1 MVDCYEFFEKPE
13 GQSSRSLAHSLL
25 FAANQRVVYTVDAD
39 IHRVRHVIPSVQGLP
54 LPPPRTVRATFI
66 AHGFPVR
73 YS

>member
-1 MVDCYEFFEKPE
+1 MNFLKNQR
-13 GQSSRSLAHSLL
+13 GKARRSLAHSLL